1 MPSDTATDD
10 PSVSQLYDT
19 HVRADPS
26 GSEFLHQNPR
36 RGCLKLVLWRG
47 EYSLVCLQGGRVQ
60 DELGGDRHPTRFATA
75 RVSNEA
81 VVFLVPRAALS
92 EDSHRLESDA
102 QAPLFFAANFSY
114 GLGSG
119 PLTFTVTGR
128 WQ

>member
-1 MPSDTATDD
+1 MIPSQQLTA
-10 PSVSQLYDT
+10 T
-19 HVRADPS
+19 HVRAGPS
-26 GSEFLHQNPR
+26 GSEFLHRHP
-36 RGCLKLVLWRG
+36 GCPKPVLWRG

-60 DELGGDRHPTRFATA
+60 DELGGGRHPTRFATA

-81 VVFLVPRAALS
+81 VLFLVPRAALS

-119 PLTFTVTGR
+119 LLTFTVTGR